1 MQHSALETLAV
12 MLRDA
17 DAEPVV
23 VPERIA
29 ISTIY
34 DLQYRLFIVA
44 CAFRAHAESDLLGTR
59 RMPAAK
65 LKLIQFVAIRPWLL
79 QTVQEWAETRHRPQ
93 FQTLHAHT
101 LRRGYVGDT
110 THDRVIDYLV
120 ARDILLRT
128 GAHIVSSTRFSTID
142 SFATAAETTQSF
154 VNERATIDELREVKI
169 TAVMLESA

>member
-1 MQHSALETLAV
+1 MQNSALDNLAV
-12 MLRDA
+12 LLRGA

-34 DLQYRLFIVA
+34 DLQYRLFILA
-44 CAFRAHAESDLLGTR
+44 CAYRAHADSNLLGAR

-79 QTVQEWAETRHRPQ
+79 QTVREWAETRHEAQ

-101 LRRGYVGDT
+101 LRRGYLGDT

-120 ARDILLRT
+120 ARDMLLRAGGYLVS
-128 GAHIVSSTRFSTID
+128 GAQFLTID
-142 SFATAAETTQSF
+142 ALATAAETTELF
-154 VNERATIDELREVKI
+154 VNERATIDELRSVKI
-169 TAVMLESA
+169 TAVMMESA